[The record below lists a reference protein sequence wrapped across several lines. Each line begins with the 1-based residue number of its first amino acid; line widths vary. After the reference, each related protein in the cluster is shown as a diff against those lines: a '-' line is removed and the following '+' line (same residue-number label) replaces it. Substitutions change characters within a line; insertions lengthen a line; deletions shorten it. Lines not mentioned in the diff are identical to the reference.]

1 MLIPDD
7 LRYTT
12 EHEWVRSE
20 GAFATVGIT
29 EYAQDQLGDI
39 VFIELPAIGALVE
52 SMRVFG
58 TVEAVKTVSDLFSPM
73 AGEIVAVNEDLEAH
87 PEYVNTDPYGAGWM
101 IKIKVTV
108 PSEFDGLLTAQ
119 AYREMIG
126 A

>member
-20 GAFATVGIT
+20 GDFATVGIT
-29 EYAQDQLGDI
+29 DYAQDQLGDI
-39 VFIELPAIGALVE
+39 VFIELPAIGTLVE

-101 IKIKVTV
+101 IKIKVTA